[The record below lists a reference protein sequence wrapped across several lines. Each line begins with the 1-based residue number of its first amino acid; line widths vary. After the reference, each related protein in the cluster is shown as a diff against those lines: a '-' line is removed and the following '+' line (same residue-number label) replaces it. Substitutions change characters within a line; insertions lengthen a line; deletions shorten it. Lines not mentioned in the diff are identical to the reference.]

1 MGSYVV
7 RILKSELWNFK
18 NVKHG
23 VVKYMN
29 YGCVQKYGE
38 IQKKDIVGI
47 YGQNGSGKTA
57 LVESLD
63 ILKHKNRYINLTGVG
78 ANNNNRD
85 FYIKSL
91 TIGGQKEELYDDEDL
106 DSIGYAFRR
115 AGNPEKK
122 NVNLHLSKKIL
133 EKIKEEKE

>member
-63 ILKHKNRYINLTGVG
+63 ILKHILLGTEISYDEYAGI
-78 ANNNNRD
+78 
-85 FYIKSL
+85 IS
-91 TIGGQKEELYDDEDL
+91 EENDTQLATL
-106 DSIGYAFRR
+106 F
-115 AGNPEKK
+115 
-122 NVNLHLSKKIL
+122 LL
-133 EKIKEEKE
+133 EKDNLKYRIEY

>member
-1 MGSYVV
+1 MESYVV

-47 YGQNGSGKTA
+47 Y
-57 LVESLD
+57 
-63 ILKHKNRYINLTGVG
+63 
-78 ANNNNRD
+78 
-85 FYIKSL
+85 
-91 TIGGQKEELYDDEDL
+91 
-106 DSIGYAFRR
+106 
-115 AGNPEKK
+115 
-122 NVNLHLSKKIL
+122 
-133 EKIKEEKE
+133 

>member
-47 YGQNGSGKTA
+47 YGQNGGVFRHFKAYFTWDR
-57 LVESLD
+57 D
-63 ILKHKNRYINLTGVG
+63 IL
-78 ANNNNRD
+78 
-85 FYIKSL
+85 
-91 TIGGQKEELYDDEDL
+91 
-106 DSIGYAFRR
+106 
-115 AGNPEKK
+115 
-122 NVNLHLSKKIL
+122 
-133 EKIKEEKE
+133 

>member
-1 MGSYVV
+1 MESYVV

-47 YGQNGSGKTA
+47 YGQNGTGGLLIIYA
-57 LVESLD
+57 
-63 ILKHKNRYINLTGVG
+63 NQYINDGTISATG
-78 ANNNNRD
+78 AR
-85 FYIKSL
+85 
-91 TIGGQKEELYDDEDL
+91 GG
-106 DSIGYAFRR
+106 SSGSS
-115 AGNPEKK
+115 GG
-122 NVNLHLSKKIL
+122 SSGGGSGGGGGGSW
-133 EKIKEEKE
+133 

>member
-63 ILKHKNRYINLTGVG
+63 ILKHIYLGQRYPMMNMRGL
-78 ANNNNRD
+78 
-85 FYIKSL
+85 F
-91 TIGGQKEELYDDEDL
+91 QKKMIH
-106 DSIGYAFRR
+106 S
-115 AGNPEKK
+115 
-122 NVNLHLSKKIL
+122 
-133 EKIKEEKE
+133 

>member
-47 YGQNGSGKTA
+47 YG
-57 LVESLD
+57 
-63 ILKHKNRYINLTGVG
+63 
-78 ANNNNRD
+78 
-85 FYIKSL
+85 
-91 TIGGQKEELYDDEDL
+91 
-106 DSIGYAFRR
+106 
-115 AGNPEKK
+115 
-122 NVNLHLSKKIL
+122 
-133 EKIKEEKE
+133 